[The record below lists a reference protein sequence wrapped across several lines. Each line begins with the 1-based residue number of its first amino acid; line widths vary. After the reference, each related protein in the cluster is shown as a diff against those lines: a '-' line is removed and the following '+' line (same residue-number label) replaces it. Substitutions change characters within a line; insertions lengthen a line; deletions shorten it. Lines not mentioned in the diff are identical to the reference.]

1 MFFRKSLAVGIV
13 LLAGICGFAQ
23 NSSSHSSVLN
33 VEWLD
38 RTVDPCVDLFTFSC
52 GKWIQSNPIPPDQ
65 SSWGI
70 YNKLQDDNLKQL
82 RELLEA
88 TSAPNRPVLQMPKKL
103 ATTTPHAWTKRR
115 LMR

>member
-1 MFFRKSLAVGIV
+1 MFFRKSLVVGIV
-13 LLAGICGFAQ
+13 LLAGICCFAQ
-23 NSSSHSSVLN
+23 KSTSHSSVLN
-33 VEWLD
+33 VDWLD

-82 RELLEA
+82 RELLEV
-88 TSAPNRPVLQMPKKL
+88 TSAPSPSRSSNAQKIGDYY
-103 ATTTPHAWTKRR
+103 ASWDE
-115 LMR
+115 